1 MKPLEGITVLEF
13 STMITASFAAM
24 MMAEQGA
31 RVIKVEP
38 TDQGDPMRY
47 IGASKGAI
55 SGLFANCNRGKR
67 SIRVDLK
74 QSESQALI
82 AELAADADVVIHN
95 FRPGVMDRL
104 QLGAKTLRERNPRL
118 IYAAISGF
126 GTEGPL
132 RDAPAYDPIIQ
143 AHAGFTA
150 SQGSDA
156 PVFIRNLMCD
166 KITAYTACQAVT
178 AALYHRERT
187 GDGQIIDVSMLDSG
201 LFFVF
206 PDGFMNHTLL
216 DDDVSPQPLLADLIY
231 DITLT
236 SDGGLT
242 LSAGTEKQRAGVLA
256 AIGREDLKSDQ
267 RFATFEQLVANIVE
281 YRSIL
286 EAEFQRFT
294 TSELIAKLVE
304 HDVPC
309 ARCHSYDE
317 VLNQEQLSAN
327 DSITQ
332 REHPVMGNMR
342 IVKSPARF
350 GGRRL
355 PPGDHS
361 PDHGQH
367 TEEVLQEFGVSA
379 ERIGRLMAMGA
390 IA

>member
-132 RDAPAYDPIIQ
+132 RNAPAYDPIIQ

-361 PDHGQH
+361 PDHGEH

>member
-1 MKPLEGITVLEF
+1 MKPLEGIIVLEF

-332 REHPVMGNMR
+332 RKHPLMGNMR